1 MSDHIIKQFN
11 SGTHNILP
19 DEVIPKDSA
28 KDSLNWTTKN
38 GAIELGYG
46 RNIVGDRGTAGRT
59 RNLGVGYKTNGQ
71 KVIYRKKGTVIQ
83 YLNGSTWTDII
94 TGLSSS
100 DDYVFPNYSSLAGA
114 FTFALGVGGIF
125 KFHNANPGAY
135 IDLYDSAK
143 NFKGK
148 GIIDK
153 GRMLMWGISNDP
165 TGLRGSFI
173 DAQNSTVYTT
183 VTNEVVGTG
192 NGSQTVFTGT
202 LAFKGGNPK
211 ANCFGLSLNMNPSGI
226 TAVDDFNGIITG
238 TGVTGTIN
246 YVTGAFSLTFS
257 SAVANLTQIRIT
269 YQWENSNTKGV
280 TDFTYSG
287 TRVAG
292 EGFIIR
298 QDEGGDAIQNV
309 LLGLDDSYY
318 SIKQYSVYRLTLD
331 TTDTKP
337 DNQVYRKDL
346 GIPYWEAAVS
356 TGRGIIFMNTA
367 NPMKPELTVL
377 EKNPIGDNI
386 VPTVLLE
393 HFDFAKYTFSEAIIE
408 SWEQYIVIACKSLT
422 ATTNDTILLCN
433 IVDKT
438 VDIYKYNA
446 SCLKK
451 DGGTL
456 YGGDPSTEN
465 VFKFFDGFDDDGS
478 VIENKWDSKGELM
491 GIENL
496 KKHRKL
502 RMQGLIE
509 SGQVLEV
516 YVSYDNGDYALVGTI
531 RGDAETI
538 DAGASGT
545 IGSSMIGS
553 SLIGGSGEL
562 VTANSF
568 FFELKMKAPKF
579 RKRSVRLVA
588 TKFGYVSVSFLMDFD
603 ILVFEQRIPK
613 RYRRKQNVSLD
624 GANTD
629 QPIT

>member
-1 MSDHIIKQFN
+1 MADHKIDIFN
-11 SGTHNILP
+11 SGVHNLLP
-19 DEVIPKDSA
+19 DEKIPKDA
-28 KDSLNWTTKN
+28 AQDSVNWTTKS
-38 GAIELGYG
+38 GVIELGYG
-46 RNIVGDRGTAGRT
+46 RTLVGDRGGAGRT
-59 RNLGVGYKTNGQ
+59 RNLGVGFKTNGQ

-83 YLNGSTWTDII
+83 YLNGTTWTDVI
-94 TGLSSS
+94 TGL
-100 DDYVFPNYSSLAGA
+100 DVTHDYIFPNYSSLAGA
-114 FTFALGVGGIF
+114 FTFALGIGGIY
-125 KFHNANPGAY
+125 KFHNANPGSY
-135 IDLYDSAK
+135 IDLYDSSK

-153 GRMLMWGISNDP
+153 GRMLMWGITNDP

-173 DAQNSTVYTT
+173 DAQNSVVYTT

-192 NGSQTVFTGT
+192 NGVQTVFTGT
-202 LAFKGGNPK
+202 LAFKGANPK

-226 TAVDDFNGIITG
+226 TAVDDFNGIISG

-257 SAVANLTQIRIT
+257 APVANTTQIRIT
-269 YQWENSNTKGV
+269 YQWENSNAKGV
-280 TDFTYSG
+280 TDFTYSP
-287 TRVAG
+287 TRLAG

-346 GIPYWEAAVS
+346 GIPYWQCAVA
-356 TGRGIIFMNTA
+356 TGRGILFMNTA
-367 NPMKPELTVL
+367 NPKKPELTVL

-393 HFDFAKYTFSEAIIE
+393 HFDFSKYDFSEAVME
-408 SWEQYIVIACKSLT
+408 AWEQYIVVACKAEGSL
-422 ATTNDTILLCN
+422 ANDRILLCN
-433 IVDKT
+433 ITDNS

-446 SCLKK
+446 ACLKK

-456 YGGDPSTEN
+456 YGGDASTEN
-465 VFKFFDGFDDDGS
+465 VFKFFDGFDDDES
-478 VIENKWDSKGELM
+478 VIENFWDSKGELM

-502 RMQGLIE
+502 RLQGLIE
-509 SGQVLEV
+509 TGQVLEV
-516 YVSYDNGDYALVGTI
+516 YVSYDNGDYTLAGTI
-531 RGDAETI
+531 RGDASTI

-545 IGSSMIGS
+545 IGSSMVGS

-562 VTANSF
+562 VEANAY
-568 FFELKMKAPKF
+568 FFELKMRSPKF
-579 RKRSVRLVA
+579 RKRSIRLVA
-588 TKFGYVSVSFLMDFD
+588 TKFGYVSCSFLMDWD

-613 RYRRKQNVSLD
+613 RYRLKQNVSKD
-624 GANTD
+624 GKLTD
-629 QPIT
+629 QPA

>member
-19 DEVIPKDSA
+19 DEVIPKDAA

-114 FTFALGVGGIF
+114 FTFACGSGGLF
-125 KFHNANPGAY
+125 KFHNANPGSY

-202 LAFKGGNPK
+202 LAFKGSNPK

-226 TAVDDFNGIITG
+226 TAVDDFNGIISG

-346 GIPYWEAAVS
+346 GIPYWQCAVA
-356 TGRGIIFMNTA
+356 TGRGILFMNTA

-393 HFDFAKYTFSEAIIE
+393 HYDFSLFDFSEGVMEA
-408 SWEQYIVIACKSLT
+408 WEQYIVIACKLQGSG
-422 ATTNDTILLCN
+422 ANDIILLCN

-438 VDIYKYNA
+438 VDRYNYNA
-446 SCLKK
+446 ACLKK

-456 YGGDPSTEN
+456 YSGDPSTEN
-465 VFKFFDGFDDDGS
+465 VFKLFDGFSNDGS
-478 VIENKWDSKGELM
+478 VIENYWDSKGELY

-496 KKHRKL
+496 KKPRKL
-502 RMQGLIE
+502 RFQGLIE
-509 SGQVLEV
+509 SGQVLEI
-516 YVSYDNGDYALVGTI
+516 YMQNDNGDYALVGTI

-538 DAGASGT
+538 DSSISGT
-545 IGSSMIGS
+545 VGSMMVGS
-553 SLIGGSGEL
+553 GLVGGSGEE
-562 VTANSF
+562 VTANRY
-568 FFELKMKAPKF
+568 FFEMKLHTSKF
-579 RKRSVRLVA
+579 RKRSIRLVA
-588 TKFGYVSVSFLMDFD
+588 TKFGYVSCSYMMDHD

-613 RYRRKQNVSLD
+613 RYRLKQNVSLD
-624 GANTD
+624 GTSTD
-629 QPIT
+629 QPA